1 MQGEV
6 IDETIEALKAFGATE
21 EQIAAEKKNKRT
33 YDCIVWEDNREIVN
47 MFWKL
52 STQWYVSMAGLSGIN
67 YKSLEYLCKIYTV
80 KDSVAMFEGIQVMEY
95 EALNT
100 KHCQLCKRIKNNG
113 KATDAIRYRS
123 NNYRCR

>member
-6 IDETIEALKAFGATE
+6 IDETVEALKAFGATE
-21 EQIAAEKKNKRT
+21 EQIAAESKNKRT
-33 YDCIVWEDNREIVN
+33 SDCIVWEENREIVN

-52 STQWYVSMAGLSGIN
+52 STQWYVSMAGLTGIN

-95 EALNT
+95 EAL
-100 KHCQLCKRIKNNG
+100 KHMQKDK
-113 KATDAIRYRS
+113 K
-123 NNYRCR
+123 

>member
-33 YDCIVWEDNREIVN
+33 YDCIVWEENREIVN

-52 STQWYVSMAGLSGIN
+52 STQWYVSMAGLTGIN

-95 EALNT
+95 EALSIMQ
-100 KHCQLCKRIKNNG
+100 KDKK
-113 KATDAIRYRS
+113 
-123 NNYRCR
+123 

>member
-1 MQGEV
+1 VQGEV
-6 IDETIEALKAFGATE
+6 IDETVEALKAFGATE

-80 KDSVAMFEGIQVMEY
+80 EDSVAMFEGIQVMEY
-95 EALNT
+95 EALSIMQ
-100 KHCQLCKRIKNNG
+100 KDKK
-113 KATDAIRYRS
+113 
-123 NNYRCR
+123 

>member
-21 EQIAAEKKNKRT
+21 EQIAAEKN
-33 YDCIVWEDNREIVN
+33 
-47 MFWKL
+47 
-52 STQWYVSMAGLSGIN
+52 GIN

-95 EALNT
+95 EALSIMQ
-100 KHCQLCKRIKNNG
+100 KDKK
-113 KATDAIRYRS
+113 
-123 NNYRCR
+123 